1 MSLFLL
7 LFLFKISVRIF
18 SSETG
23 RCHMVNIINQVKV
36 CFNCLCS
43 QKSVKHLFFFFTM
56 SSQGK
61 SNITGLDKWNQCK
74 GFSKI
79 RGGLPWQSS
88 G

>member
-1 MSLFLL
+1 MSLLSFLL
-7 LFLFKISVRIF
+7 LFKISVLIC
-18 SSETG
+18 SWEIV

-43 QKSVKHLFFFFTM
+43 QKSVKNLFFFTM

-61 SNITGLDKWNQCK
+61 SNITGLDKWNQCN